1 MHGWRGVKSGPIQPD
16 TSSLNIVR
24 RHDMQVTLHQLN
36 VSELAA
42 ILEQG
47 TSFSAPG
54 FVHQGALPPQFVV
67 RRALEMIT
75 AGEPEQWWSP
85 FLVLEGA
92 ERAIAGGCAFKGQP
106 KSGRVEV
113 LYGVSKDCRGRGIA
127 AAAVRALAAV
137 AFAHGAVEV
146 LAEIEP
152 HNVASIRVVE
162 ACGFERL
169 SERLAED
176 GKVVGQWLFVR
187 TGA

>member
-1 MHGWRGVKSGPIQPD
+1 
-16 TSSLNIVR
+16 
-24 RHDMQVTLHQLN
+24 MQVALHQLS
-36 VSELAA
+36 VPELAA

-54 FVHQGALPPQFVV
+54 LVHQGALPPPFVV
-67 RRALEMIT
+67 RRALEMIS

-85 FLVLEGA
+85 FLIVEGA
-92 ERAIAGGCAFKGQP
+92 ERAIVGGCAFKGQP
-106 KSGRVEV
+106 RFGRVEV
-113 LYGVSKDCRGRGIA
+113 LYGVSKGCRGRGIGV
-127 AAAVRALAAV
+127 AAVRALAAV
-137 AFAHGAVEV
+137 AFARGAVEV

-176 GKVVGQWLFVR
+176 GKVVGQWLLVR

>member
-1 MHGWRGVKSGPIQPD
+1 MMKAGMRQG
-16 TSSLNIVR
+16 
-24 RHDMQVTLHQLN
+24 HDLQVTLHKLN

-47 TSFSAPG
+47 NSFSALG
-54 FVHQGALPPQFVV
+54 FVHPGALLPPFVV
-67 RRALEMIT
+67 SRALEMVF

-85 FLVLEGA
+85 FLILEGP
-92 ERAIAGGCAFKGQP
+92 EHAIVGGCAFKGQP

-152 HNVASIRVVE
+152 HNLASIRVVE
-162 ACGFERL
+162 ACGFDRL

-176 GKVVGQWLFVR
+176 GKVVGQWLLFR